1 MTESRPRIIR
11 RHDTDA
17 ATIGDLLRKSR
28 GSFVDSVRY
37 AIEAGHRL
45 KAKKAEL
52 KQRGEQWLPWLKANA
67 EVLGFGEAP
76 ERQAQRL
83 MRAAEKYDAGVV
95 FGEAEAVHISREI
108 YGHLPPPSAVLRQ
121 RPTTVTQSRESLAPT
136 RPTRRELAELEGLRV
151 PVPQLERAAS
161 TPNTTT
167 RKIVTV
173 LVHILEQEV
182 GGRATRE
189 RLRDNLSHRE
199 RIALANMITDAVLR
213 EVIDIDDKERRAS

>member
-52 KQRGEQWLPWLKANA
+52 KQRGEQWLPWLQANA

-121 RPTTVTQSRESLAPT
+121 RPTTVTQPRESLAPT

-167 RKIVTV
+167 PQDCDGAGPHSRT
-173 LVHILEQEV
+173 
-182 GGRATRE
+182 GGWRSGHPRTAPR
-189 RLRDNLSHRE
+189 
-199 RIALANMITDAVLR
+199 
-213 EVIDIDDKERRAS
+213 

>member
-1 MTESRPRIIR
+1 MRRGPPAKAKVGLDTNIDEIRSAVTAIPPSAISTGIIR

-17 ATIGDLLRKSR
+17 ITIGDLLRKSR

-37 AIEAGHRL
+37 AVEAGHRL

-95 FGEAEAVHISREI
+95 FGEAEAV
-108 YGHLPPPSAVLRQ
+108 GNGQ
-121 RPTTVTQSRESLAPT
+121 RP
-136 RPTRRELAELEGLRV
+136 
-151 PVPQLERAAS
+151 
-161 TPNTTT
+161 
-167 RKIVTV
+167 
-173 LVHILEQEV
+173 
-182 GGRATRE
+182 
-189 RLRDNLSHRE
+189 
-199 RIALANMITDAVLR
+199 
-213 EVIDIDDKERRAS
+213 

>member
-17 ATIGDLLRKSR
+17 TTIGDLLRKSR

-37 AIEAGHRL
+37 AVEAGHRL

-52 KQRGEQWLPWLKANA
+52 KQRGEQWLPWLQANT

-95 FGEAEAVHISREI
+95 FGEAEAVGPPANGSAIISAIANVSR
-108 YGHLPPPSAVLRQ
+108 S
-121 RPTTVTQSRESLAPT
+121 PT
-136 RPTRRELAELEGLRV
+136 
-151 PVPQLERAAS
+151 
-161 TPNTTT
+161 
-167 RKIVTV
+167 
-173 LVHILEQEV
+173 
-182 GGRATRE
+182 
-189 RLRDNLSHRE
+189 
-199 RIALANMITDAVLR
+199 
-213 EVIDIDDKERRAS
+213 

>member
-52 KQRGEQWLPWLKANA
+52 KQRGEQWLPWLQANA

-76 ERQAQRL
+76 ATSVDRV
-83 MRAAEKYDAGVV
+83 RAHGRDQT
-95 FGEAEAVHISREI
+95 
-108 YGHLPPPSAVLRQ
+108 HLGNQTFVPS
-121 RPTTVTQSRESLAPT
+121 SL
-136 RPTRRELAELEGLRV
+136 
-151 PVPQLERAAS
+151 
-161 TPNTTT
+161 
-167 RKIVTV
+167 
-173 LVHILEQEV
+173 
-182 GGRATRE
+182 
-189 RLRDNLSHRE
+189 
-199 RIALANMITDAVLR
+199 
-213 EVIDIDDKERRAS
+213 

>member
-1 MTESRPRIIR
+1 MVYSSCTRANLERVAKAHLVEPEALIMTESRPRIIR

-45 KAKKAEL
+45 KAKKAKL
-52 KQRGEQWLPWLKANA
+52 KQRGEQWLPWLQANT
-67 EVLGFGEAP
+67 EVLGFGDAP

-121 RPTTVTQSRESLAPT
+121 RPTTVTQPRE
-136 RPTRRELAELEGLRV
+136 
-151 PVPQLERAAS
+151 
-161 TPNTTT
+161 
-167 RKIVTV
+167 
-173 LVHILEQEV
+173 
-182 GGRATRE
+182 
-189 RLRDNLSHRE
+189 
-199 RIALANMITDAVLR
+199 
-213 EVIDIDDKERRAS
+213 

>member
-1 MTESRPRIIR
+1 
-11 RHDTDA
+11 
-17 ATIGDLLRKSR
+17 
-28 GSFVDSVRY
+28 
-37 AIEAGHRL
+37 
-45 KAKKAEL
+45 
-52 KQRGEQWLPWLKANA
+52 
-67 EVLGFGEAP
+67 
-76 ERQAQRL
+76 

-121 RPTTVTQSRESLAPT
+121 RPTTVTQPRESLAPT
-136 RPTRRELAELEGLRV
+136 RPTRRERV
-151 PVPQLERAAS
+151 RVPQLERAAS

-213 EVIDIDDKERRAS
+213 EVIDIDNKERRAS

>member
-1 MTESRPRIIR
+1 MALKPVLAVPRPGHPRDTRRVNRAASIATLR

-52 KQRGEQWLPWLKANA
+52 KQRGEQWLPWLQANA

-83 MRAAEKYDAGVV
+83 LRGAEKYDAGVV

-108 YGHLPPPSAVLRQ
+108 YGRLPPPSAVRQ
-121 RPTTVTQSRESLAPT
+121 PPTTVTQPRESLAPT
-136 RPTRRELAELEGLRV
+136 RPTRRELAEREGLQV
-151 PVPQLERAAS
+151 PVPQLERA
-161 TPNTTT
+161 P
-167 RKIVTV
+167 
-173 LVHILEQEV
+173 L
-182 GGRATRE
+182 
-189 RLRDNLSHRE
+189 
-199 RIALANMITDAVLR
+199 
-213 EVIDIDDKERRAS
+213 